1 MNSSLVCTAVRDIV
15 PEGATGFL
23 SAPLIHRPFR
33 KATPS
38 PHLGCCFVAG
48 GSVRIGEHKHGC
60 FQPKEAQLGKR
71 KHPEA
76 LMQASRE
83 SGLKDLCTHQI
94 LMTIYVVV
102 ETFQSPAWCPSCC
115 RCGEPSIW
123 LLALF
128 HLGERMPPADL
139 SVSGEQ
145 RENQQHCGFPSANFH
160 FSLASKLLLPCR

>member
-102 ETFQSPAWCPSCC
+102 ETFQSSSLV
-115 RCGEPSIW
+115 SI
-123 LLALF
+123 LLQMW
-128 HLGERMPPADL
+128 RT
-139 SVSGEQ
+139 
-145 RENQQHCGFPSANFH
+145 QH
-160 FSLASKLLLPCR
+160 LASGSLSPRGEDASC